1 MLITVLFVKQNDHY
15 LVGDPDNLQPWVP
28 ANPEAL
34 AALHTLVT
42 VPGWRIEVANSG
54 GVSKARSAEYQR
66 LVNTARAIQ
75 AACPSLARE
84 LLRGLGSKRQGDGR
98 LLWRYDKAGALVR
111 IETALA
117 GRMEEIIS
125 AIDQRVA

>member
-1 MLITVLFVKQNDHY
+1 MLATVLFAKNGDHY
-15 LVGDPDNLQPWVP
+15 LVGDPDNHRPWVP
-28 ANPEAL
+28 ANPAAL

-42 VPGWRIEVANSG
+42 VPGWRIEVVNSG

-66 LVNTARAIQ
+66 LVNAARAMQ
-75 AACPSLARE
+75 AVCPILAQE
-84 LLRGLGSKRQGDGR
+84 LLRGLGSKRQSDGR

-111 IETALA
+111 IETTLA
-117 GRMEEIIS
+117 GRMEEITS